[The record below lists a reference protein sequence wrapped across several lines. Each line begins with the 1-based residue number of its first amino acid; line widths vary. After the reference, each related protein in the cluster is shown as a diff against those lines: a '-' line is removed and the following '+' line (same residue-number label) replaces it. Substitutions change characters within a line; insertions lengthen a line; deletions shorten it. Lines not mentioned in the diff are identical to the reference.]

1 MLYLFAFLLF
11 LITQT
16 SQETDPLFRE
26 LPTNYTGIDFQ
37 NTLVEGVGNNI
48 LESEFF
54 YNGGGVAIG
63 DLNEDGLPDIYFTAN
78 QVDNA
83 LYLNEGNFQF
93 RNVTTRAGVNDAGG
107 WSAGVMM
114 GDINADGLIDI
125 YICKTGKVPENDR
138 RNKLFINRGIDEN
151 GIPAFEEQA
160 EMFGLDDPGYCTQS
174 NQLDYNGDGLLDL
187 FIVNYNTREFAR
199 FDMTTIR
206 NQGDKFAGDKLYR
219 NNGDGTF
226 TDVSEEAGI
235 YQNPIGFGLSATVS
249 DLNKDG
255 WPDIYVANDYMERD
269 YMYINRGDG
278 TFSDE
283 ILSRTNVTSYF
294 SMGSDISDIDN
305 NG

>member
-11 LITQT
+11 LTIQT
-16 SQETDPLFRE
+16 SKETDPLFRE

-93 RNVTTRAGVNDAGG
+93 RNITTRAGVNDAGG

-125 YICKTGKVPENDR
+125 YICKTGKEPENER
-138 RNKLFINRGIDEN
+138 RNKLFINQGTDEN
-151 GIPAFEEQA
+151 GIPSFE
-160 EMFGLDDPGYCTQS
+160 
-174 NQLDYNGDGLLDL
+174 
-187 FIVNYNTREFAR
+187 
-199 FDMTTIR
+199 
-206 NQGDKFAGDKLYR
+206 
-219 NNGDGTF
+219 
-226 TDVSEEAGI
+226 
-235 YQNPIGFGLSATVS
+235 
-249 DLNKDG
+249 
-255 WPDIYVANDYMERD
+255 
-269 YMYINRGDG
+269 
-278 TFSDE
+278 
-283 ILSRTNVTSYF
+283 
-294 SMGSDISDIDN
+294 
-305 NG
+305 